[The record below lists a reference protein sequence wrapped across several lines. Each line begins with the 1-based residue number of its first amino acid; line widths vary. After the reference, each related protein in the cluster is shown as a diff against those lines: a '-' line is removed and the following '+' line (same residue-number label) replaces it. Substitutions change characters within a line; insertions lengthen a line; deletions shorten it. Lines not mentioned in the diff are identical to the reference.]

1 MKGKPSR
8 GAIIALIVVGILAY
22 AAAGYLLV
30 ISPQRSKSADLTEQ
44 IEDTE
49 AQIDQYRLQA
59 RQAANTPPIR
69 VADLFRL
76 EKAMPNE
83 VDMAGIVLELGRIA
97 RETGITFESITPQGA
112 TAGTGFQV
120 LPVTLAFDGNYFEL
134 SDFLYRLRSLVR
146 VNGGRLDSRG
156 RLFVVDSISF
166 SESEQSF
173 PRIQASLVVHAY
185 VYGDAATPG
194 APAAA
199 PTTPPGGQTGTTT
212 TGTETTQTTTTET
225 TTQPHPNTPPEPAPA
240 AGPTAAPGSG
250 T

>member
-1 MKGKPSR
+1 MKRKPSR
-8 GAIIALIVVGILAY
+8 GAVIAMLVVGVLVY

-30 ISPQRSKSADLTEQ
+30 ISPQRSKSSDLQKQ
-44 IEDTE
+44 IEQTQE
-49 AQIDQYRLQA
+49 QIDQYRVQA

-83 VDMAGIVLELGRIA
+83 VDMAGIVLELSRIA
-97 RETGITFESITPQGA
+97 RDTGITFESITPQGP
-112 TAGTGFQV
+112 TAGTGYQV

-134 SDFLYRLRSLVR
+134 SDFLYRLRTLVR
-146 VNGGRLDSRG
+146 VNAGRLDSRG

-185 VYGDAATPG
+185 VYGDAPTPG
-194 APAAA
+194 APV
-199 PTTPPGGQTGTTT
+199 TPPPAGQAG
-212 TGTETTQTTTTET
+212 TGTETTQTNQT
-225 TTQPHPNTPPEPAPA
+225 TTQADPNTPPEAPTGGA
-240 AGPTAAPGSG
+240 QAAPGDGS
-250 T
+250 

>member
-1 MKGKPSR
+1 
-8 GAIIALIVVGILAY
+8 
-22 AAAGYLLV
+22 
-30 ISPQRSKSADLTEQ
+30 
-44 IEDTE
+44 
-49 AQIDQYRLQA
+49 
-59 RQAANTPPIR
+59 
-69 VADLFRL
+69 
-76 EKAMPNE
+76 MPNE

-97 RETGITFESITPQGA
+97 RDTGITFESITPQGA
-112 TAGTGFQV
+112 TPGAGYQV

-194 APAAA
+194 APATAA
-199 PTTPPGGQTGTTT
+199 PATGTTT
-212 TGTETTQTTTTET
+212 TGTETTGTDTTQTTTTAD
-225 TTQPHPNTPPEPAPA
+225 PNTPPEAPA
-240 AGPTAAPGSG
+240 GGAQAAPAGGS
-250 T
+250 

>member
-1 MKGKPSR
+1 MKRKPSR
-8 GAIIALIVVGILAY
+8 GAVIAMLVVGVLVY

-30 ISPQRSKSADLTEQ
+30 ISPQRSKSSDLQKQ
-44 IEDTE
+44 IDQTQE
-49 AQIDQYRLQA
+49 QIDQYRAQA

-83 VDMAGIVLELGRIA
+83 VDMAGIVLELSRIA
-97 RETGITFESITPQGA
+97 RDTGITFESITPQGP
-112 TAGTGFQV
+112 TAGTGYQV

-146 VNGGRLDSRG
+146 VNAGRLDSRG

-185 VYGDAATPG
+185 VYGDAPTPG
-194 APAAA
+194 A
-199 PTTPPGGQTGTTT
+199 PTTPPPAAQTG
-212 TGTETTQTTTTET
+212 TGTETTQTNQT
-225 TTQPHPNTPPEPAPA
+225 TTQADPNTPPKAPTGGA
-240 AGPTAAPGSG
+240 QAAPGGG

>member
-1 MKGKPSR
+1 MKRKPSP
-8 GAIIALIVVGILAY
+8 GAVIALIVVGVLAY
-22 AAAGYLLV
+22 TAAGYLLV
-30 ISPQRSKSADLTEQ
+30 ISPQRSKSSDLKKQ
-44 IEDTE
+44 IEQTQS
-49 AQIDQYRLQA
+49 QIEQYRQQA

-146 VNGGRLDSRG
+146 VSSGRLDSNG

-185 VYGDAATPG
+185 VYGDAPTPG
-194 APAAA
+194 APA
-199 PTTPPGGQTGTTT
+199 TPPDAGQTGT
-212 TGTETTQTTTTET
+212 TGTETTQTNQT
-225 TTQPHPNTPPEPAPA
+225 TTQADPNTPPKAPA
-240 AGPTAAPGSG
+240 GGAQAAPGGG

>member
-8 GAIIALIVVGILAY
+8 GVIIALIVVGVLAY

-30 ISPQRSKSADLTEQ
+30 VAPQRSKSADLKEQ
-44 IEDTE
+44 IQDTE

-76 EKAMPNE
+76 EKAMPND

-97 RETGITFESITPQGA
+97 RDTGITFESITPQGA

-146 VNGGRLDSRG
+146 VSAGRLDSRG

-185 VYGDAATPG
+185 VFGDAATPG
-194 APAAA
+194 AAAA
-199 PTTPPGGQTGTTT
+199 PATAPPGRTGTTT
-212 TGTETTQTTTTET
+212 TGTETTQTTTTAT

-240 AGPTAAPGSG
+240 GGPTAAPGSG

>member
-1 MKGKPSR
+1 MKRKPSR
-8 GAIIALIVVGILAY
+8 GAVIAMLVVGVLVY

-30 ISPQRSKSADLTEQ
+30 ISPQRSKSSDLQKQ
-44 IEDTE
+44 IEQTQE
-49 AQIDQYRLQA
+49 QIDQYRAQA

-83 VDMAGIVLELGRIA
+83 VDMAGIVLELSRIA
-97 RETGITFESITPQGA
+97 RDTGITFESITPQGP
-112 TAGTGFQV
+112 TAGTGYQV

-146 VNGGRLDSRG
+146 VNAGRLDSRG

-185 VYGDAATPG
+185 VYGDAPAPG
-194 APAAA
+194 APV
-199 PTTPPGGQTGTTT
+199 TPPPAGQSG
-212 TGTETTQTTTTET
+212 TGTETTQTNQT
-225 TTQPHPNTPPEPAPA
+225 TTQADPNTPPKAPT
-240 AGPTAAPGSG
+240 GGSQAAPGGG

>member
-8 GAIIALIVVGILAY
+8 GAIIALIVVGVLAY

-30 ISPQRSKSADLTEQ
+30 VSPQRSKSADLQEQ

-49 AQIDQYRLQA
+49 AQIAQYRQQA

-76 EKAMPNE
+76 EKAMPND
-83 VDMAGIVLELGRIA
+83 VDMAGIVLELSRIA

-112 TAGTGFQV
+112 TASTGFQV

-146 VNGGRLDSRG
+146 VSGGRLDSRG

-199 PTTPPGGQTGTTT
+199 GTPPPPGQTGTTT
-212 TGTETTQTTTTET
+212 TGTETTQTTT
-225 TTQPHPNTPPEPAPA
+225 QPDPNTPPEPAP
-240 AGPTAAPGSG
+240 GGGTAASGGGS
-250 T
+250 